1 MGEGID
7 RIQKLE
13 QATVIILNT
22 FSGWDLE
29 WTGDDQYYPVDA
41 IGYTPKGFSCAME
54 MKFRNKYYPTKMLE
68 VDKYNRLMN
77 MNVDVRLY
85 FVGDSKGNYMF
96 WLDDL
101 KMPDAEK
108 MWCPSTTLWNNQKK
122 EKLVYMLDE
131 KSSAETLVY

>member
-1 MGEGID
+1 
-7 RIQKLE
+7 
-13 QATVIILNT
+13 
-22 FSGWDLE
+22 
-29 WTGDDQYYPVDA
+29 
-41 IGYTPKGFSCAME
+41 
-54 MKFRNKYYPTKMLE
+54 
-68 VDKYNRLMN
+68 
-77 MNVDVRLY
+77 
-85 FVGDSKGNYMF
+85 MF